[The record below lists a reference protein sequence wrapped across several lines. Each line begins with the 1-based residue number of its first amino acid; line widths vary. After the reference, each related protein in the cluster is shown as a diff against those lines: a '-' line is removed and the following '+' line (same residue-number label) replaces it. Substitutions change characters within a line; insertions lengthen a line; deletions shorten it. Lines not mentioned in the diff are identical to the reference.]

1 MWLTKS
7 TEERSS
13 DCVSSCTKIAHIYPQ
28 KYVFPSSRKKVIA
41 LYFQF
46 TFVKVHLSGRSM
58 PRVLVNGEVVR
69 AEVLPRQWAHQDP
82 PQGREGAAGNL
93 SIHFAG
99 SHIIG
104 ALMPLTSTHM
114 LVIQME
120 TTSNPR
126 PAWCLRRYSND
137 TIRSET
143 WLSGERHESRFDE
156 VRSDQF
162 YPAVTESNNLKVII
176 RFRPINVALRFNE
189 IIWMRTIDCKGKNH
203 VLRRNC
209 RRKNISPK

>member
-1 MWLTKS
+1 MHVWLTKS

-13 DCVSSCTKIAHIYPQ
+13 NCVSSCIKIAHVYPQ
-28 KYVFPSSRKKVIA
+28 KYVSPLLRKKVIA

-104 ALMPLTSTHM
+104 ALTPSTSTYV

-126 PAWCLRRYSND
+126 SAWCLRRYVLTTLFAFRKLDCLGRD
-137 TIRSET
+137 TRVASTKCEATSSIP
-143 WLSGERHESRFDE
+143 LP
-156 VRSDQF
+156 Q
-162 YPAVTESNNLKVII
+162 N
-176 RFRPINVALRFNE
+176 PIAQSYVFIYGR
-189 IIWMRTIDCKGKNH
+189 
-203 VLRRNC
+203 
-209 RRKNISPK
+209 